1 MVGFTRRLFY
11 KHSYFIMEITLHA
24 YYGVEVGLTNYAYS
38 IVDRQLN
45 MYYQIFHQLYSSC

>member
-11 KHSYFIMEITLHA
+11 KHSYFVMEITLHA

-45 MYYQIFHQLYSSC
+45 MYYQIFRQL